1 MSRPSQP
8 PSMIIHL
15 LQRLTTAKKAD
26 YRQALKCRQD
36 MKNTVLAADNS
47 RGVQMYMIK
56 TNGERTKEK

>member
-1 MSRPSQP
+1 
-8 PSMIIHL
+8 
-15 LQRLTTAKKAD
+15 
-26 YRQALKCRQD
+26 